1 MSTDELFQQLDPPP
15 GGVERFGQR
24 LDRAAMVEAAAR
36 RRRPAL
42 AAAAAVA
49 GVAFVATFV
58 LLRGPSDG
66 PQPVAAAPAPAIYDA
81 PEFDRLLGRPLPVE
95 QLTAVVDDQAA
106 TVTEL
111 ESQNAKVRIYQL
123 N

>member
-1 MSTDELFQQLDPPP
+1 MNADDLFASLEPPP
-15 GGVERFGQR
+15 GGAERFAQR
-24 LDRAAMVEAAAR
+24 LERAAAAEAAAR

-42 AAAAAVA
+42 AAAAAFA
-49 GVAFVATFV
+49 GIALVATFV
-58 LLRGPSDG
+58 LLRRPADVA
-66 PQPVAAAPAPAIYDA
+66 QPVAATPAPAIYDA

-111 ESQNAKVRIYQL
+111 ESHNAKVRIYRL